1 MQSPISA
8 SPIDADTTPMMAQYL
23 EIKRHHE
30 DALLLYRM
38 GDFYELFFAD
48 AEKASATLGIA
59 LTKRGKHK
67 GLDIPM
73 CGVPVHAL
81 DHYLQKLIRH
91 GHKAAIAEQLEDPA
105 EAKKRGAKSVVSRGV
120 IRLITP
126 GTLTEETLLE
136 AGIANYLAC
145 IAGHRGTGDMALA
158 YAEISTGQFVVRPT
172 DHARLATDLARLQ
185 ASEIL
190 ISDSLLEDSAL
201 AQVLESCDATI
212 TPLPS
217 SRFDFQ
223 SAEHG
228 LKAHFQVEA
237 LEVFGAFRKLD
248 ISALGALLGY
258 IKLTQVA
265 SMPHLRAPT
274 LETLNHGLAIDA
286 ATRAN
291 LELTRTLA
299 GERKGSLLDCL
310 DETATPA
317 GARLLASFVAQPLND
332 PTAINARLDG
342 VAHFYDDETLS
353 EDLRAALKATPDL
366 ARALGRI
373 TAGRGGPRDLAAIAN
388 ALIAGSEIQKLMRK
402 DASFTPLPNVIAA
415 ALDLLNA
422 GPVELAHTI
431 IKALAD
437 ELPFMARDGGFIA
450 KGYDKAIDEHRN
462 LRDDTRQV
470 IANLQADYAQR
481 TGIKSLKIKHNNI
494 LGYFIEV
501 TAQQAE
507 GLKSATAFGEFIHR
521 QTIASATRLSTL
533 ALGEL
538 EQKIAMAGARVLALE
553 LELSRKFC
561 DEIVQHRQQISDV
574 AEALAALDVFSA
586 LGRLAKQRR
595 YVRPRVDDSRDFKIT
610 SGRHPVVEL
619 VLQHGG
625 ERPFSPND
633 SDLSEGANRL
643 WLITGPNMAGKS
655 TYLRQQALIVVMA
668 QMGSFV
674 PATQAHIGVVD
685 KLFSRVGAA
694 DDLARGR
701 STFMVEMIETAA
713 ILNQATRHSLV
724 ILDEI
729 GRGTATYD
737 GLSIAWATLEHLH
750 DVNQCRALFATH
762 YHELTALS
770 GKLKAMH
777 CATMSVKEWND
788 DIVFLHEVVAG
799 VAGRSYGIQAARL
812 AGIPPAVIQR
822 ASEIL
827 KRLESGANSSSA
839 QKLMADLPLFAA
851 PVTPPSPKYDPLRD
865 KLGKLKPDE
874 LSPREALDQLYELQ
888 RLMRDE
894 KGA

>member
-81 DHYLQKLIRH
+81 DHYLHKLIRH

-190 ISDSLLEDSAL
+190 ISDNLLEDNAL
-201 AQVLESCDATI
+201 SQVLESCGATI

-265 SMPHLRAPT
+265 NMPHLRAPT
-274 LETLNHGLAIDA
+274 LEALNHGLAIDA

-317 GARLLASFVAQPLND
+317 GARLLASFVAQPLNN
-332 PTAINARLDG
+332 PSAINERLEG
-342 VAHFYDDETLS
+342 VSHFYDDETLS
-353 EDLRAALKATPDL
+353 EDLRIALKATPDL

-373 TAGRGGPRDLAAIAN
+373 TAGRGGPRDLAATAN
-388 ALIAGSEIQKLMRK
+388 AVIAGSEIQKLMR
-402 DASFTPLPNVIAA
+402 DDEAFTPL
-415 ALDLLNA
+415 
-422 GPVELAHTI
+422 
-431 IKALAD
+431 
-437 ELPFMARDGGFIA
+437 
-450 KGYDKAIDEHRN
+450 
-462 LRDDTRQV
+462 
-470 IANLQADYAQR
+470 
-481 TGIKSLKIKHNNI
+481 
-494 LGYFIEV
+494 
-501 TAQQAE
+501 
-507 GLKSATAFGEFIHR
+507 
-521 QTIASATRLSTL
+521 
-533 ALGEL
+533 
-538 EQKIAMAGARVLALE
+538 
-553 LELSRKFC
+553 
-561 DEIVQHRQQISDV
+561 
-574 AEALAALDVFSA
+574 
-586 LGRLAKQRR
+586 
-595 YVRPRVDDSRDFKIT
+595 
-610 SGRHPVVEL
+610 
-619 VLQHGG
+619 
-625 ERPFSPND
+625 
-633 SDLSEGANRL
+633 
-643 WLITGPNMAGKS
+643 
-655 TYLRQQALIVVMA
+655 
-668 QMGSFV
+668 
-674 PATQAHIGVVD
+674 
-685 KLFSRVGAA
+685 
-694 DDLARGR
+694 
-701 STFMVEMIETAA
+701 
-713 ILNQATRHSLV
+713 
-724 ILDEI
+724 
-729 GRGTATYD
+729 
-737 GLSIAWATLEHLH
+737 
-750 DVNQCRALFATH
+750 
-762 YHELTALS
+762 
-770 GKLKAMH
+770 
-777 CATMSVKEWND
+777 
-788 DIVFLHEVVAG
+788 
-799 VAGRSYGIQAARL
+799 
-812 AGIPPAVIQR
+812 
-822 ASEIL
+822 
-827 KRLESGANSSSA
+827 
-839 QKLMADLPLFAA
+839 
-851 PVTPPSPKYDPLRD
+851 
-865 KLGKLKPDE
+865 
-874 LSPREALDQLYELQ
+874 
-888 RLMRDE
+888 
-894 KGA
+894 